1 MRLKTFFLTLS
12 LLAGFLGFSQKQILN
27 TLDSEAVKGIFIDS
41 DEVFEVFVK
50 ATESSDFSVSA
61 EVEGETFE
69 TLKLNTEVKN
79 GLWHIETG
87 RSLGFRNIDDKLAAH
102 KVLSVVLFIEIPK
115 NKEVWVESNLASV
128 QLTGSF
134 SQINLNLSGGGCV
147 LKDFRGSGIVNTL
160 RGNITAE
167 VLNTKVSAQSRNG
180 NVSLEEVAAE
190 NGSLSLKSIDGDIS
204 VRQSE

>member
-1 MRLKTFFLTLS
+1 MRLKTFSLAIS
-12 LLAGFLGFSQKQILN
+12 LLCGFFSFSQKQILN

-50 ATESSDFSVSA
+50 ATDKPDFSVSA

-79 GLWHIETG
+79 ELWYIETG
-87 RSLGFRNIDDKLAAH
+87 RSLGFRKIDDKLAAH
-102 KVLSVVLFIEIPK
+102 KVLSVVLVIEIPQ

-134 SQINLNLSGGGCV
+134 SQINLNLSGGSCV
-147 LKDFRGSGIVNTL
+147 LKDFSGSGIVNTL
-160 RGNITAE
+160 RGNITAD
-167 VLNTKVSAQSRNG
+167 VIKTKVAAQSRNG
-180 NVSLEEVAAE
+180 NVSLEQVAAD
-190 NGSLSLKSIDGDIS
+190 NGLLSLKSVDGDIS
-204 VRQSE
+204 VSQSE

>member
-102 KVLSVVLFIEIPK
+102 KVLSVVLFIEIPQ

-134 SQINLNLSGGGCV
+134 SQINLNLSGGGCT
-147 LKDFRGSGIVNTL
+147 LKEFNGNGIVNTL
-160 RGNITAE
+160 RGNIIAE

-180 NVSLEEVAAE
+180 KVSLEQVAAE
-190 NGSLSLKSIDGDIS
+190 NGSLILKSIDGDIS